1 MPLAAP
7 LTSVAPWFGAKR
19 SLAPIIAQ
27 ELGPHR
33 AYCEPFCGS
42 LAVLFALEPCS
53 MEIAND
59 LHGDLI
65 NLVRVLASPH
75 YPDLAQRVA
84 RTLMAHELYR
94 ESAAMMTAVEDAAS
108 VPIAAAVAAVNP
120 EHVERAYWF
129 LVCAWQGRN
138 GVTGVCKTSNGA
150 MHLARRFTL
159 NGGHASTRWRGVAES
174 IPAWH
179 ERLRGVMI
187 DRMDA
192 FELLAKLDDT
202 ADWAIYCDPPYLV
215 KSKPYTH
222 DFAPAD
228 HRRLAELLR
237 RFRHARVVVSYYDHP
252 DLADLYPAD
261 RWTIRRL
268 PVTKNMANTAKR
280 DTGGK
285 TEAVECLILNGPSFA
300 EPSGESLF
308 ETSRPHD

>member
-1 MPLAAP
+1 MPIAAP
-7 LTSVAPWFGAKR
+7 LTSIAPWFGAKR

-42 LAVLFALEPCS
+42 LAVLFALEPSS

-75 YPDLAQRVA
+75 YADLTERIE

-94 ESAAMMTAVEDAAS
+94 ESAAQMTVADG
-108 VPIAAAVAAVNP
+108 PIAETVAAVGP

-138 GVTGVCKTSNGA
+138 GVTGLCKKANGGI
-150 MHLARRFTL
+150 HLARRFTMG
-159 NGGHASTRWRGVAES
+159 GGHAPTRWRGVAES

-179 ERLRGVMI
+179 ERLRGVLI
-187 DRMDA
+187 DQMDA
-192 FELLAKLDDT
+192 FELLAKLKDT
-202 ADWAIYCDPPYLV
+202 AKWAIYCDPPYLV

-237 RFRHARVVVSYYDHP
+237 RFRHARVVVSYYAHP

-261 RWTIRRL
+261 RWMTRRL
-268 PVTKNMANTAKR
+268 PVNKSLANTGKR

-300 EPSGESLF
+300 EPSGENLF
-308 ETSRPHD
+308 E

>member
-1 MPLAAP
+1 MPIAAP

-42 LAVLFALEPCS
+42 LAVLFALKPCS

-59 LHGDLI
+59 LNGDLI

-75 YPDLAQRVA
+75 YTDLAERVA

-94 ESAAMMTAVEDAAS
+94 ESAAIVADAAS
-108 VPIAAAVAAVNP
+108 VPIAASVAAVNP
-120 EHVERAYWF
+120 KHVERAYWF

-138 GVTGVCKTSNGA
+138 GVTGVCKTSNGG
-150 MHLARRFTL
+150 MHVARRFTAG
-159 NGGHASTRWRGVAES
+159 GGHGPTRWRGVAES

-179 ERLRGVMI
+179 ERLRNVLI

-192 FELLAKLDDT
+192 FKLLAKLDDT

-215 KSKPYTH
+215 KSTPYTH

-228 HRRLAELLR
+228 HRRLTDLLL

-252 DLADLYPAD
+252 DLADLYPVD
-261 RWTIRRL
+261 HWTIRRL
-268 PVTKNMANTAKR
+268 PGNKNMSNTAKR
-280 DTGGK
+280 DIGGK
-285 TEAVECLILNGPSFA
+285 TAAVECLIMNGPSFA
-300 EPSGESLF
+300 APSSGNLF
-308 ETSRPHD
+308 G